1 MQEMNPPMENWRR
14 PLTSTFIESEGEQ
27 LNSIELID
35 VSSITTSNSV
45 LFQSL
50 SNGSGE
56 YEGSDLDTGRIGEQ
70 MVYKYLINEY
80 RDHPNPVTI
89 RWENQ
94 YKETQLPYDI
104 LLSENGKIHYIEVK
118 STRTYNQ
125 HIFPISINQIET
137 FLRCKEN
144 YFIYRV
150 YIDEKKFIILDNIRW
165 RLIQKQRLAC
175 FLKIIP
181 ISLNETLSTT
191 D

>member
-1 MQEMNPPMENWRR
+1 MNPPMENWRK

-165 RLIQKQRLAC
+165 RLIQKQQLGC